1 MSELACWYDNE
12 EGDFRRSIYRG
23 ERPRE
28 SEKDRPGRWQET
40 DGQIRFEEGR
50 EGNHET
56 ETEERTSRPME
67 EAFVSYVYAQRWLDQ
82 GTDTSIHCNTPP
94 ILRFN
99 VSLSLTALSL
109 PLSLHLSVSSFRGSR
124 PQIDM
129 RDRTEEN
136 ERASPR
142 HVCTRNW
149 LEERKTLRGP
159 RRPGRKSPVEPN
171 CLTVCMRVHV
181 FNDVVDAIRRRDGE
195 EGRDERGRW
204 KRLANG
210 EDAEGISL

>member
-136 ERASPR
+136 DVRHHVTCARETGSRSGRLFVARVDRAERALSNP
-142 HVCTRNW
+142 
-149 LEERKTLRGP
+149 
-159 RRPGRKSPVEPN
+159 
-171 CLTVCMRVHV
+171 TV
-181 FNDVVDAIRRRDGE
+181 
-195 EGRDERGRW
+195 
-204 KRLANG
+204 
-210 EDAEGISL
+210 